1 VDNDNFREEITLKPY
16 SKYVYE
22 PILTGPKPAKKEE
35 FLKDINGFSS
45 NHLYG
50 ENPLKKKRLLFFLS

>member
-1 VDNDNFREEITLKPY
+1 VDNDNFGEEIILKLY
-16 SKYVYE
+16 LKYIYE
-22 PILTGPKPAKKEE
+22 PVLTGLKPAKKEE

-45 NHLYG
+45 NHLHN